1 MNDDILSSMI
11 SRAKVVFDIIEK
23 EYKVFLS
30 RDKREILENITYSN
44 FFKVCE
50 KEDLP
55 PIYLIGNINYLN
67 QNIFKE
73 IPSLRGNDLYS
84 TYLREN
90 NNFNLF
96 NDLVIF
102 MCLSILCGELNPLKL
117 GLIELEIREI
127 SNKYNLNISNVNNY
141 KELNI
146 ARIVKDKILSDVP
159 FNIIFL
165 DSDIEIFNYLTE
177 EKGIKIAKLYYQIS
191 GMMKSKF
198 KGFSNNNFSLSN
210 FINYYNNINYDDVMD
225 LIYDFLNEK
234 IR

>member
-1 MNDDILSSMI
+1 MNDNILSSMI

-55 PIYLIGNINYLN
+55 PIYLMGNTYYLN
-67 QNIFKE
+67 QKIVKE
-73 IPSLRGNDLYS
+73 IPSLDGNDLYS
-84 TYLREN
+84 TYLKEN
-90 NNFNLF
+90 DNFNLF
-96 NDLVIF
+96 NDLIIF

-127 SNKYNLNISNVNNY
+127 SNKYNLNTSSVNNY

-146 ARIVKDKILSDVP
+146 ARIVKDKILNDVP

-177 EKGIKIAKLYYQIS
+177 EKGIKVAKLYYQIS
-191 GMMKSKF
+191 KMMKSKY
-198 KGFSNNNFSLSN
+198 KGFSKSN
-210 FINYYNNINYDDVMD
+210 FNLKSFIDYYNNINYDDVME
-225 LIYDFLNEK
+225 LIYDFLNTK